1 MRRAVLGRNI
11 SRGRY
16 VVVLSAALAGAAAL
30 CSCGSAAPTPRPT
43 TVHRTATV
51 RVDDAV
57 HAKPRSHAQ
66 ARTHPQAHPGT
77 NARLHAKAR
86 SPLPLAGRVVGVD
99 PGHNGRNF
107 TDPGYIDHQIWNGRE
122 HEDCDTTGTETDG
135 GYTEAR
141 FNWNVAGYLV
151 ADLHREGARV
161 VLTRH
166 SNDGVGPCVTRRAQ
180 IMNRAHVAVEISIHA
195 DGGPPDG
202 RGFAILEPVADGI
215 NDPRPSYRFA
225 RILRSRF
232 EPGTSMPIS
241 TYDGV
246 DGLQPRDDLAGEN
259 LVREPYALIECG
271 NMRNGTDAALLTSS
285 RWQRSAAT
293 AIASAVTAFL
303 TRPTRG

>member
-1 MRRAVLGRNI
+1 MIAV
-11 SRGRY
+11 
-16 VVVLSAALAGAAAL
+16 SAALAVVGGL
-30 CSCGSAAPTPRPT
+30 SGCGGSGQRADRT
-43 TVHRTATV
+43 TTSRTVTV
-51 RVDDAV
+51 RAADAV
-57 HAKPRSHAQ
+57 HHQRARSHAK
-66 ARTHPQAHPGT
+66 T
-77 NARLHAKAR
+77 R
-86 SPLPLAGRVVGVD
+86 SRSDAVFTLPLAGRVVGVD
-99 PGHNGRNF
+99 PGHNGRNY

-122 HEDCDTTGTETDG
+122 YEDCDTTGTETDG

-151 ADLHREGARV
+151 ADLHRAGAHV

-195 DGGPPDG
+195 DGGPSGG

-215 NDPRPSYRFA
+215 NNRSLHGSYRFA

-232 EPGTSMPIS
+232 EAGTGMETS

-259 LVREPYALIECG
+259 LVREPYALLECG
-271 NMRNGTDAALLTSS
+271 NMRNGTDAALLTSPQ
-285 RWQRSAAT
+285 WQQRAAA
-293 AIASAVTAFL
+293 AIANAITQFL
-303 TRPTRG
+303 GRSPGK

>member
-1 MRRAVLGRNI
+1 MGRAVLGRNI

-16 VVVLSAALAGAAAL
+16 AVVLSAALAGAAGL
-30 CSCGSAAPTPRPT
+30 CSCGNAAGTPRPT
-43 TVHRTATV
+43 TARRTVTV
-51 RVDDAV
+51 RVADAV
-57 HAKPRSHAQ
+57 HTTAHHHATVGAHVK
-66 ARTHPQAHPGT
+66 ARAHPK
-77 NARLHAKAR
+77 ARPRAKAR
-86 SPLPLAGRVVGVD
+86 SPLPLTGRVVGVD
-99 PGHNGRNF
+99 PGHNGRNY

-122 HEDCDTTGTETDG
+122 YEDCDTTGTETDG

-195 DGGPPDG
+195 DGGPAGG
-202 RGFAILEPVADGI
+202 RGFAILEPVADGV
-215 NDPRPSYRFA
+215 NDPGPSHRFA

-232 EPGTSMPIS
+232 LAGTSMPTS
-241 TYDGV
+241 SYDGI

-285 RWQRSAAT
+285 RWQRRAAA
-293 AIASAVTAFL
+293 AIASAITGFL
-303 TRPTRG
+303 TSPT

>member
-1 MRRAVLGRNI
+1 VRQLGTDRRLGPDRQLGI
-11 SRGRY
+11 DRR
-16 VVVLSAALAGAAAL
+16 LD
-30 CSCGSAAPTPRPT
+30 R
-43 TVHRTATV
+43 ATV
-51 RVDDAV
+51 Y
-57 HAKPRSHAQ
+57 AKPGSDA
-66 ARTHPQAHPGT
+66 
-77 NARLHAKAR
+77 
-86 SPLPLAGRVVGVD
+86 PLAGKVVGVD
-99 PGHNGRNF
+99 PGHNGRNY
-107 TDPGYIDHQIWNGRE
+107 TDPGDIDRQIWNGRE

-151 ADLHREGARV
+151 ADLRREGARV

-166 SNDGVGPCVTRRAQ
+166 SNDGIGPCVTRRAQ

-232 EPGTSMPIS
+232 RAGTSMPIS

-271 NMRNGTDAALLTSS
+271 NMRNSADAALLTST
-285 RWQRSAAT
+285 RFQRNAAA
-293 AIASAVTAFL
+293 AIASGITHFL
-303 TRPTRG
+303 RPPTGG